1 MITFIKLL
9 FKTIV
14 DNKDISLVIETKLL
28 KKKPKLQWSI
38 NGKIKNMLINLKN
51 GHGSQREGN
60 VRSIRILYENWETIN
75 GTRFAF

>member
-28 KKKPKLQWSI
+28 KKTPKLQWST
-38 NGKIKNMLINLKN
+38 NGKIKNVLINLKK
-51 GHGSQREGN
+51 GHGS
-60 VRSIRILYENWETIN
+60 
-75 GTRFAF
+75 

>member
-28 KKKPKLQWSI
+28 KKKKPNYNGLSMGKL
-38 NGKIKNMLINLKN
+38 
-51 GHGSQREGN
+51 
-60 VRSIRILYENWETIN
+60 RICW
-75 GTRFAF
+75 

>member
-28 KKKPKLQWSI
+28 KKNPKLQRYI
-38 NGKIKNMLINLKN
+38 NGKIKNMLINLKK
-51 GHGSQREGN
+51 GHGS
-60 VRSIRILYENWETIN
+60 
-75 GTRFAF
+75 

>member
-28 KKKPKLQWSI
+28 KKKNPNYKGLSMGKL
-38 NGKIKNMLINLKN
+38 
-51 GHGSQREGN
+51 
-60 VRSIRILYENWETIN
+60 RIC
-75 GTRFAF
+75 

>member
-28 KKKPKLQWSI
+28 KKKNQITKVYQW
-38 NGKIKNMLINLKN
+38 
-51 GHGSQREGN
+51 
-60 VRSIRILYENWETIN
+60 EN
-75 GTRFAF
+75 

>member
-28 KKKPKLQWSI
+28 ENKPQITMVYQW
-38 NGKIKNMLINLKN
+38 
-51 GHGSQREGN
+51 
-60 VRSIRILYENWETIN
+60 EN
-75 GTRFAF
+75 

>member
-28 KKKPKLQWSI
+28 KKKTQI
-38 NGKIKNMLINLKN
+38 TM
-51 GHGSQREGN
+51 
-60 VRSIRILYENWETIN
+60 V
-75 GTRFAF
+75 

>member
-28 KKKPKLQWSI
+28 KKKPKLQWST
-38 NGKIKNMLINLKN
+38 NGKIKNMLINLKK
-51 GHGSQREGN
+51 GHGS
-60 VRSIRILYENWETIN
+60 
-75 GTRFAF
+75 

>member
-28 KKKPKLQWSI
+28 KKKPNYNGLSMGKL
-38 NGKIKNMLINLKN
+38 
-51 GHGSQREGN
+51 
-60 VRSIRILYENWETIN
+60 RIC
-75 GTRFAF
+75 

>member
-28 KKKPKLQWSI
+28 KKKPKLQRSI
-38 NGKIKNMLINLKN
+38 NGKIKNMLINLKK
-51 GHGSQREGN
+51 GHGS
-60 VRSIRILYENWETIN
+60 
-75 GTRFAF
+75 

>member
-28 KKKPKLQWSI
+28 EKNPQITMVYQW
-38 NGKIKNMLINLKN
+38 
-51 GHGSQREGN
+51 
-60 VRSIRILYENWETIN
+60 EN
-75 GTRFAF
+75 

>member
-28 KKKPKLQWSI
+28 KKKPQITKVYQW
-38 NGKIKNMLINLKN
+38 
-51 GHGSQREGN
+51 
-60 VRSIRILYENWETIN
+60 EN
-75 GTRFAF
+75 

>member
-28 KKKPKLQWSI
+28 KKKPQITKVYQWENEEYVDKFKERAWI
-38 NGKIKNMLINLKN
+38 IER
-51 GHGSQREGN
+51 REC
-60 VRSIRILYENWETIN
+60 T
-75 GTRFAF
+75 

>member
-28 KKKPKLQWSI
+28 KKKTPKLQWSI
-38 NGKIKNMLINLKN
+38 NGKIKNMLINLKK
-51 GHGSQREGN
+51 GHGS
-60 VRSIRILYENWETIN
+60 
-75 GTRFAF
+75 